1 MRIFVLDSSATLG
14 FILKDEQSDSALK
27 VFEAIENAAET
38 HVPNL
43 WWLETAN
50 GLLMA
55 ERRKRISQAETS
67 EALQV
72 IQALGVQTDIETSS
86 QVIHETASLARQHG
100 LTIYDAAY
108 LELTMRRNATLATAD
123 KLLEKAARAV
133 GVKILS

>member
-1 MRIFVLDSSATLG
+1 MKIFVIDSSVTLG
-14 FILKDEQSDSALK
+14 FLLKDEQSDSALK

-43 WWLETAN
+43 WWVETAN

-67 EALQV
+67 EALQM
-72 IQALGVQTDIETSS
+72 IQMLGVQTDIDTSS
-86 QVIHETASLARQHG
+86 QVVHETVSLARLHG
-100 LTIYDAAY
+100 LTVYDAVY

-123 KLLEKAARAV
+123 KLLEKAARRV
-133 GVKILS
+133 GISILS